1 MILHATHYHAATHE
15 IGKRLLFYIG
25 VDSAA
30 RGNSST
36 MEVSIVCVELLKS
49 KLRIQAEVAFL
60 GSYAVTLRYAPSVT
74 PNFLSLTG
82 LWPCQPAVV
91 TLLR

>member
-36 MEVSIVCVELLKS
+36 MEVSIVCVELGDFNRS
-49 KLRIQAEVAFL
+49 AQQARRVSPPAFYIR
-60 GSYAVTLRYAPSVT
+60 GFR
-74 PNFLSLTG
+74 G
-82 LWPCQPAVV
+82 VV
-91 TLLR
+91 RSGFSEFS